1 MNYKKNVS
9 LVDFINNK
17 RIWIYGIGVIGKR
30 ICQIFSYF
38 GIKIEGI
45 IVSSIKGNIDTY
57 MGISVS
63 EFDTCSISTEDLII
77 VTATGKAKDEICSNI
92 ALQNKEYIVW
102 TPSLLNELW
111 KSCDYKFI
119 NRKKDKDKLCI
130 VLSGYKEFLWE
141 NIYERLNKYT
151 PDDVEV
157 CLCSAGQYSEAL
169 CEIAERNNWSYLSV
183 PVNSVSLTQNICI
196 SIFEKANWIYKMDE
210 DMFVTQGAFENMYA
224 IAQEII
230 SSGKYDFGVCSPLI
244 PVNAIG
250 YRYILEKYEKLFEY
264 EKLFGKAY
272 VGGSV
277 QREIEKNP
285 LAAAYMW
292 GEGEMPQLDDIAKDF
307 REVCE
312 YRLCTTRLSIGL
324 ILFQR
329 ELWNRMQGF
338 VVYGN
343 MDLGVD
349 EEDVN
354 AFCIND
360 SKVIGIA
367 MNAIVGHFGFGKQ
380 TGEMKKYYKNNRNR
394 F

>member
-1 MNYKKNVS
+1 MNNEER
-9 LVDFINNK
+9 LPIVDILNQRK
-17 RIWIYGIGVIGKR
+17 IWIYGIGVIGKR
-30 ICQIFSYF
+30 ICQILNYF
-38 GIKIEGI
+38 GIEIEGI
-45 IVSSIKGNIDTY
+45 IVSSMKGNIDSY
-57 MGISVS
+57 MGIGVR
-63 EFDTCSISTEDLII
+63 EFDSCSISAEDLVV
-77 VTATGKAKDEICSNI
+77 VTATGKAKDEICANI
-92 ALQNKEYIVW
+92 ASKNKEYIVW

-111 KSCDYKFI
+111 KSCEYKFI
-119 NRKKDKDKLCI
+119 NRKQNKDKLCI
-130 VLSGYKEFLWE
+130 VLSGYKEFLWG

-151 PDDVEV
+151 PDDVEI

-196 SIFEKANWIYKMDE
+196 SIFDKANWIYKMDE

-224 IAQEII
+224 VSQKII
-230 SSGKYDFGVCSPLI
+230 DSGKFDFGVCSPLI

-250 YRYILEKYEKLFEY
+250 YRYILEKYEKLSEY
-264 EKLFGKAY
+264 EKMYGKAY

-285 LAAAYMW
+285 LTSAYMW
-292 GEGEMPQLDDIAKDF
+292 GEGKMPQLDDIAKDF
-307 REVCE
+307 GDVNE
-312 YRLCTTRLSIGL
+312 YRLCNTRLSIGL

-349 EEDVN
+349 EEDIN

-360 SKVIGIA
+360 SKVIAIA
-367 MNAIVGHFGFGKQ
+367 MNAVVGHFGFGKQ
-380 TGEMKKYYKNNRNR
+380 TDEMKKYYQNNRNR